1 MKADYA
7 EATSTHNTGIANLA
21 HTLYSEPT
29 PAQLVDKRCRTTI
42 QGFPCVIYHQ
52 ETADSEPYFLG
63 KYNFNFDKGSEEVFG
78 FTEDYDVESWEFC
91 NNTSDACNF
100 TGNIPAEY
108 KMTDENNNEVG
119 WVNDFERRYPD
130 HETIDDGTEVPNEAI
145 ARFRAMHDWVVS
157 TGSYDLSD
165 DDTLARYRAEFE
177 ERFNLH
183 YMLIYYVWTFFFL
196 MVDQRAK
203 NMFLTYW
210 ADEGKFSAWLYDN
223 DKNCVVVKPFLIY
236 GENQEADN
244 AEETCHNISRTNFYY
259 GEHYG

>member
-1 MKADYA
+1 MIGHK
-7 EATSTHNTGIANLA
+7 SN
-21 HTLYSEPT
+21 
-29 PAQLVDKRCRTTI
+29 RT
-42 QGFPCVIYHQ
+42 
-52 ETADSEPYFLG
+52 
-63 KYNFNFDKGSEEVFG
+63 KYNYNYDKGSEEVFG
-78 FTEDYDVESWEFC
+78 FTEDFDVESWEFC

-108 KMTDENNNEVG
+108 KMTDENGNEVG

-130 HETIDDGTEVPNEAI
+130 HETIEDGPEVPNEAI

-157 TGSYDLSD
+157 TGSYDLTD
-165 DDTLARYRAEFE
+165 ADTLARYRAEFE

-236 GENQEADN
+236 GETQEADN
-244 AEETCHNISRTNFYY
+244 AEEMCHNKLEQNFIM
-259 GEHYG
+259 G